1 MLVFIVLT
9 LILVFSPSVVY
20 FFCFVLFIRTW
31 QSWWLVRQKLQF
43 FFLGSQSYTLLS
55 VVFILKKYFQIYVGV
70 CGFHLCAELDSL
82 ILKYLEFYLQF
93 KPGINFAVCSFIFFF
108 SFWLIFVIHTLFFC
122 SICWYDEFVHIYL
135 DIVLPLVSLFYNFV
149 VFRFYLGTCCRC
161 RSWWCRSRLPAS
173 GSWWNRCPRACDD
186 RLSSLISAF
195 RCSAL
200 WISRPETSA
209 A

>member
-1 MLVFIVLT
+1 MLFVVL
-9 LILVFSPSVVY
+9 S
-20 FFCFVLFIRTW
+20 
-31 QSWWLVRQKLQF
+31 
-43 FFLGSQSYTLLS
+43 
-55 VVFILKKYFQIYVGV
+55 
-70 CGFHLCAELDSL
+70 
-82 ILKYLEFYLQF
+82 
-93 KPGINFAVCSFIFFF
+93 FFF
-108 SFWLIFVIHTLFFC
+108 SFLLIFVIHTLFFC

-209 A
+209 AWCHRRLDWTRTAAWVSALKVKRWS